1 MPTRTNRP
9 PPPPPFSLPDRMERD
24 ATNFTENCSMSMHEL
39 IRQLHQPG
47 PAKIVLLVADG
58 LGGLP
63 IEPGGK
69 TELETARTPN
79 LDALA
84 AEGTVGLSTPVAP
97 GITPGSG
104 PGHLGL
110 FGYDPLEHQI
120 GRGVLEALGIGV
132 EVGPRDGAIRGNFCT
147 IDAEGRV
154 TDRRAGRIPT
164 EACEKLVAKLRAG
177 VKIDG
182 VETLVEPVREYR
194 LVVRFRGDGLGDNV
208 CDTDPLST
216 GLHTIEPKGDDPASE
231 ATARIAREF
240 LRQAREILKDE
251 SPANFLMMRGFAR
264 FPAIATMEE
273 VYGVKPVAI
282 AVYPMYRGLARL
294 VGMTVVEPGKTVS
307 DQMEVARANW
317 DKFDFFFIHYKYTD
331 STGEDGN
338 FARKVEMI
346 EALDAEIPK
355 LRALK
360 PDVLIVTGD
369 PSTPSRMKPHSF
381 QPAPTLLWAP
391 ATPRPD
397 LVTTFGERPCLQG
410 GLGQFS
416 AKHLLPLALAHA
428 GRLQKFGA

>member
-1 MPTRTNRP
+1 
-9 PPPPPFSLPDRMERD
+9 
-24 ATNFTENCSMSMHEL
+24 MSMHDL
-39 IRQLHQPG
+39 IRQLREPNKT
-47 PAKIVLLVADG
+47 KIVLLVADG

-69 TELETARTPN
+69 TELETARTPH

-84 AEGTVGLSTPVAP
+84 AEGTVGLSLPVAP

-110 FGYDPLEHQI
+110 FGFDPLHHQI

-132 EVGPRDGAIRGNFCT
+132 EVGPKDVAIRGNFCT

-164 EACEKLVAKLRAG
+164 ETCEKLVGMLRDA

-182 VETLVEPVREYR
+182 VETLIAPVREYR
-194 LVVRFRGDGLGDNV
+194 LVVRFRGEGLGDNV
-208 CDTDPLST
+208 ADTDPLST
-216 GLHTIEPKGDDPASE
+216 GLHTLEPKAGDAASE
-231 ATARIAREF
+231 KTARVAAEF
-240 LRQAREILKDE
+240 LRQAKQILKNE
-251 SPANFLMMRGFAR
+251 KPANFLMLRGFAK
-264 FPAIATMEE
+264 FPNIATMAD
-273 VYGVKPVAI
+273 VYGVNSVAI

-294 VGMTVVEPGKTVS
+294 VGMTVVDSGKTIA
-307 DQMEVARANW
+307 DQMEVAKANW
-317 DKFDFFFIHYKYTD
+317 DKYDFFFIHYKYTD

-346 EALDAEIPK
+346 EALDAEVPK
-355 LRALK
+355 LRALN

-369 PSTPSRMKPHSF
+369 HSTPSRLRSHSF
-381 QPAPTLLWAP
+381 HPVPTLLWAP
-391 ATPRPD
+391 ATVRPD

-410 GLGQFS
+410 GLGQFL
-416 AKHLLPLALAHA
+416 AKDLMPLALAHA

>member
-1 MPTRTNRP
+1 
-9 PPPPPFSLPDRMERD
+9 
-24 ATNFTENCSMSMHEL
+24 MSMHDL
-39 IRQLHQPG
+39 IRQLKESNKT
-47 PAKIVLLVADG
+47 KIVMLVADG

-110 FGYDPLEHQI
+110 FGFDPLENDI

-132 EVGPRDGAIRGNFCT
+132 EVGPKDVAIRGNFCT
-147 IDAEGRV
+147 IDADGVV

-164 EACEKLVAKLRAG
+164 EVCEKLVAKLRAG
-177 VKIDG
+177 VKVQG

-194 LVVRFRGDGLGDNV
+194 LVVRFRGEGLGDNV
-208 CDTDPLST
+208 ADTDPLST
-216 GLHTIEPKGDDPASE
+216 GLHTLEPKAGDPASE
-231 ATARIAREF
+231 KTAKVAAEF

-273 VYGVKPVAI
+273 VYGLKAAAI

-294 VGMTVVEPGKTVS
+294 VGMTVVEPGKTLA
-307 DQMEVARANW
+307 DQFEVAKAQW
-317 DKFDFFFIHYKYTD
+317 DKYDFFFIHYKYTD

-355 LRALK
+355 LRALN

-369 PSTPSRMKPHSF
+369 HSTPSRMKSHSF
-381 QPAPTLLWAP
+381 HPVPLLLWAP
-391 ATPRPD
+391 LTGRPD

-410 GLGQFS
+410 GLGQIL
-416 AKHLLPLALAHA
+416 AKAIMPLAMAHA
-428 GRLQKFGA
+428 NRLQKFGA